1 MSCQDPIGTDCHAT
15 GPTPYEAEQLQA
27 ERAVLVFVLDEHPSQ
42 LTIPEL
48 CRALYAKPGDF
59 ESNDVIE
66 RAVRDLVSCG
76 LLNCEGPFVVP
87 TKAARC
93 YARLETT

>member
-1 MSCQDPIGTDCHAT
+1 MSCPQPTDCHAT
-15 GPTPYEAEQLQA
+15 DLSPYEEEQLQA
-27 ERAVLVFVLDEHPSQ
+27 ERAALASLLDEHPAQ

-48 CRALYAKPGDF
+48 CRTLYAKPGDF
-59 ESNDVIE
+59 ESNDVVE
-66 RAVRDLVSCG
+66 RAVRDLVGCG

>member
-1 MSCQDPIGTDCHAT
+1 MADLDTTDCCS
-15 GPTPYEAEQLQA
+15 PDLTPYEAEQLQA
-27 ERAVLVFVLDEHPSQ
+27 ERAVLVFVLEEHPSQ

-87 TKAARC
+87 AKAARC

>member
-1 MSCQDPIGTDCHAT
+1 MSCHHPTHCRRSDL
-15 GPTPYEAEQLQA
+15 TPYEAEQLRA
-27 ERAVLVFVLDEHPSQ
+27 ERAALTVVLDEHPSQ

-48 CRALYAKPGDF
+48 CQMLYARPGDF
-59 ESNDVIE
+59 ESNDVVE
-66 RAVRDLVSCG
+66 RAVRDLICCG

-93 YARLETT
+93 YARLEMA

>member
-1 MSCQDPIGTDCHAT
+1 MADLDPTDCCPSDLA
-15 GPTPYEAEQLQA
+15 PYEAEQLQA

-66 RAVRDLVSCG
+66 RAVRDLVRCG
-76 LLNCEGPFVVP
+76 LLNCDGPFVVP